1 MSSISQSQGAPID
14 DFLLNTL
21 KALLGYYKRHNKRRY
36 KIRMCTVTLGEP
48 ESFRIYKG
56 FSIIIPK
63 ILYAI

>member
-21 KALLGYYKRHNKRRY
+21 KALLGYYKRRY
-36 KIRMCTVTLGEP
+36 KICMCTVTLGEP

-56 FSIIIPK
+56 FSIIIPR
-63 ILYAI
+63 ILYAV